1 MKEQFSVMLQSAVQA
16 FQLVKHPIKI
26 ITHNDADGMSSAI
39 ILSKALRREGI
50 LFSLSC
56 IKDLNEKTADE
67 FANESYK
74 TIFLADLGSGHL
86 SLLKKHYSEKRLF
99 IFDHHIPE
107 ETECPSNAIH
117 VNPLL
122 AGYEGNELNAAGVC
136 YFFAKTLNEKNN
148 DLSYLALIG
157 AEGDHQLEHPSTLH
171 NEMLNDALK
180 TETINEPTR
189 ELFSSFS
196 VQVDKLL
203 VHSTNPFI
211 PRVTGNAVGAIEF
224 LKECDVPKEG
234 SLWPKYQDLT
244 EQHKKTIIE
253 KICLRRALDENQE
266 DLVKVNYLTTKEQR
280 TLKELAEI
288 FEACGRDNNAPR
300 ALGLYL
306 QNKED
311 EKQALKC
318 FQEHKRKM
326 VQAIQWYIQNKNT
339 HLKTESLFLVNAQE
353 NIPEET
359 VRVIANML
367 EKADTF
373 EQERFIVVM
382 AKANSEQTKISIR
395 FTGSL
400 SETNINLQKVIT
412 QLTSL
417 VGGTAGG
424 HKNRAGGYIPTAR
437 EQEFVEHAKEMLAKL
452 ALEETV

>member
-1 MKEQFSVMLQSAVQA
+1 MKEEFNVMLQSAVQK
-16 FQLVKHPIKI
+16 FRLVNNPIKI
-26 ITHNDADGMSSAI
+26 ITHNDADGISSAI
-39 ILSKALRREGI
+39 ILSEALRREGI

-56 IKDLNEKTADE
+56 IKDLNEKTAEE

-86 SLLKKHYSEKRLF
+86 SLLQKYCNEKNVF

-107 ETECPSNAIH
+107 ETEHNH
-117 VNPLL
+117 VHINPLL
-122 AGYEGNELNAAGVC
+122 AGYEGREINAAGVC
-136 YFFAKTLNEKNN
+136 YFFAKTMSEENK

-157 AEGDHQLEHPSTLH
+157 AEGDHQLQNPSTLH
-171 NEMLNDALK
+171 NEILNDALS
-180 TETINEPTR
+180 TETISEPTR
-189 ELFSSFS
+189 ELFSSFD

-203 VHSTNPFI
+203 VTSTNPFI
-211 PRVTGNAVGAIEF
+211 PRVTGNVVGAIEF
-224 LKECDVPKEG
+224 LKECEVPKEG

-244 EQHKKTIIE
+244 EQHKRTIIE
-253 KICLRRALDENQE
+253 NICLRRALDENQE
-266 DLVKVNYLTTKEQR
+266 DLVKVTYLATKERR

-288 FEACGRDNNAPR
+288 FESCGRDNNAPR

-318 FQEHKRKM
+318 FQEYKRKM
-326 VQAIQWYIQNKNT
+326 IQAIQWYLQNKNA
-339 HLKTESLFLVNAQE
+339 HLKTESLFLVNAHE
-353 NIPEET
+353 HLPAEM

-382 AKANSEQTKISIR
+382 AKENSEQTKVSIR
-395 FTGSL
+395 FTGDI
-400 SETNINLQKVIT
+400 SETNICLQKIIT
-412 QLTSL
+412 QLTSF
-417 VGGTAGG
+417 VDGKAGG
-424 HKNRAGGYIPTAR
+424 HKNRAGGYIATAR
-437 EQEFVEHAKEMLAKL
+437 EQEFVEHAKEILAKL